1 MKYEMNLK
9 DAFQAGEERGVIK
22 IIIGMIKAGIE
33 YPLIMKATNY
43 SIDKIEEI
51 AKQHN
56 LI

>member
-1 MKYEMNLK
+1 MKYEMKLK
-9 DAFQAGEERGVIK
+9 DTFKAGEEKGITK
-22 IIIGMIKAGIE
+22 TIIGMIKAGIE

-43 SIDKIEEI
+43 PIDRIEEI